1 MLKFEVIPVTPF
13 EQNCTLLWDEATRD
27 AVLID
32 AGGDIPKLTV
42 ALNKH
47 QLTLKALWLTHGHL
61 DHVGAVGQLAR
72 EYGVPVLGPN
82 EEERFWLD
90 ALPMQ
95 AKMFRFPTPEPVVVT
110 TWLNAGDTLTLGR
123 YCFEVRYTPG
133 HTPGH
138 VVIYSEDLGLVWTG
152 DVLFA
157 GAVGRTDFPRGDH
170 AQLMDSIRRELFSLP
185 PETRLIAGHGP
196 MSTIGHEMR
205 TNPFV
210 AGRAG

>member
-1 MLKFEVIPVTPF
+1 MLHYEIFPVTPF
-13 EQNCTLLWDEATRD
+13 EQNCTLLWDDDSRQ

-32 AGGDIPKLTV
+32 AGGEPERLKKAIADKG
-42 ALNKH
+42 
-47 QLTLKALWLTHGHL
+47 LTLVALWLTHGHL

-72 EYGVPVLGPN
+72 EMAVPVIGPHKA
-82 EEERFWLD
+82 EAFWLD

-95 AKMFRFPTPEPVVVT
+95 AQMFRFPTPETIAVSR
-110 TWLNAGDTLTLGR
+110 WLDQGDQLSLGA
-123 YCFEVRYTPG
+123 YLFEVRFTPG

-138 VVIYSEDLGLVWTG
+138 VVIYSPDLKLVWTG

-157 GAVGRTDFPRGDH
+157 GSIGRTDFPMGDH
-170 AQLMDSIRRELFSLP
+170 AQLIASIRRELFSLP
-185 PETRLIAGHGP
+185 DDTQFICGHGG
-196 MSTIGHEMR
+196 MSTLGHEKR